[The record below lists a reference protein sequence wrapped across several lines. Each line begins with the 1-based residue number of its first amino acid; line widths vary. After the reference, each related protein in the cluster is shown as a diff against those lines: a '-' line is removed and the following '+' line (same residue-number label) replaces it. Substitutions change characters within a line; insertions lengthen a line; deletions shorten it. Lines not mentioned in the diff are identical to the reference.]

1 MKSYNYE
8 IEKEKPIKVLFENEY
23 DEIMA
28 SESVLIQ
35 VFSGEE
41 EEEFKDILFF
51 LKIEFPHATIISAST
66 DGEIYENKVLTYTT
80 VVSVSLF
87 KSTQLKTHYVD
98 KNDGFKAGALIAKKL
113 VTPRTKLLIAFA
125 DGINTNGEKFLNGIY
140 SIAQNIKIAGG
151 LSGDNGAL
159 KECFIGIDN
168 KLYNNGIVAVALDSD
183 ILQVQTLYNFGW
195 RSIGLPHKITSS
207 EENRVYSIDG
217 ISTVDF
223 YTNYLGKEISSYLPA
238 IGIEY
243 PLIMK
248 RDNIFVA
255 RAALSKHK
263 DGSLSFA
270 GDIPEGV
277 EVYIGVGAKE
287 EIIKNP
293 ISKKSLAVE
302 SFFIFSCMARRRFL
316 PDLIEN
322 EIEYFSQ
329 IAPTSGF
336 FTYGEF
342 YTDKKPE
349 LLNQTLTAVALSEVS
364 KEKKVDLLTSEISPR
379 QSHNISQF
387 ALLNLLEKTS
397 QELFEVTRLRREDII
412 TSQQTKLAQMG
423 EMVAMIA
430 HQWRQPLNAISA
442 ASIKLNMQAQMDLT
456 TADNI
461 EETTSFIEETTQNMS
476 KMIND
481 FINFTKPSNKKELVK
496 LKDIIDD
503 ILQLMGVQLKNHDI
517 SLTQEFN
524 KELSLY
530 LFSKDLEHVLINLFS
545 NARDA
550 FEGKNITNK
559 KITVDAFQDENNCII
574 EVSDNAGGIEEK
586 IITRLFEPY
595 FTTKEQGKGTGL
607 GLYMSKKL
615 IETNLNGSIECKNSS
630 NGASFIITLKNS
642 VVNDEK

>member
-8 IEKEKPIKVLFENEY
+8 IEREKPIKVLFENEY

-28 SESVLIQ
+28 CKSVLIQ

-41 EEEFKDILFF
+41 EEKFKDILFF
-51 LKIEFPHATIISAST
+51 LKIKFPHATIISAST
-66 DGEIYENKVLTYTT
+66 DGEIYEHKVFTHTT

-87 KSTQLKTHYVD
+87 KSTQLKSHYVD
-98 KNDGFKAGALIAKKL
+98 KDDSFKAGALIAKKL

-159 KECFIGIDN
+159 KECCIGIDN

-223 YTNYLGKEISSYLPA
+223 YTNYLGKEISSFLPA

-248 RDNIFVA
+248 RDNVLVA

-277 EVYIGVGAKE
+277 EVYIGVGSKE

-349 LLNQTLTAVALSEVS
+349 LLNQTLTAVALSEMIE
-364 KEKKVDLLTSEISPR
+364 EKKVDSLASVISSK
-379 QSHNISQF
+379 QSNNISQF

-397 QELFEVTRLRREDII
+397 QELFEVTRLRREDVT

-442 ASIKLNMQAQMDLT
+442 AAIKLNMQAQMDLT

-461 EETTSFIEETTQNMS
+461 EKTTSFIEGTTQNMS

-517 SLTQEFN
+517 TLTKEFN

-530 LFSKDLEHVLINLFS
+530 LFSEDLEHILINLFS

-559 KITVDAFQDENNCII
+559 KIIVDAFQDENNCII

-586 IITRLFEPY
+586 IISRLFEPY

-615 IETNLNGSIECKNSS
+615 LETNLNGSIECKNNS
-630 NGASFIITLKNS
+630 NGASFVIMLKNS